1 MQNLPDPEKRILRPQ
16 DDAGPEDLRSLMEEI
31 REGSNRAFQEL
42 VDRLWPELVRF
53 AVWDNGDPD
62 VARDA
67 VQEAF
72 IELWRRRRSWVRSGS
87 PRAYLY
93 RVVRHQLL
101 DEQRKKK
108 VRESWAARERLRP
121 PSSPP
126 DPGEVLAATRA
137 EEAFAGAVSSLPP
150 RRREAFSLVVLR
162 GLSHREAAE
171 VLDVSEQTVANQ
183 VSTALREVRE
193 ALKPVTGQ
201 DV

>member
-1 MQNLPDPEKRILRPQ
+1 MHDFPDPAKGTP
-16 DDAGPEDLRSLMEEI
+16 GPGEAQGAEDLRDLMEEI
-31 REGSNRAFQEL
+31 REGSARAFQEL

-53 AVWDNGDPD
+53 AVWDTGDPD

-72 IELWRRRRSWVRSGS
+72 IDLWQRRRSWVRAGS

-101 DEQRKKK
+101 DEQRKRK

-121 PSSPP
+121 HSSPP

-137 EEAFAGAVSSLPP
+137 EAAFARSVDSLPP

-193 ALKPVTGQ
+193 ALTSVTGQ
-201 DV
+201 DL

>member
-1 MQNLPDPEKRILRPQ
+1 MQDFPDPEKGTP
-16 DDAGPEDLRSLMEEI
+16 GPREDPGAEDLRSLMEEI
-31 REGSNRAFQEL
+31 REGSARAFQEL

-53 AVWDNGDPD
+53 AVWHNGDPD
-62 VARDA
+62 AGRDA

-72 IELWRRRRSWVRSGS
+72 IDLWRRRRSWVQAGS

-93 RVVRHQLL
+93 RAVRHQVL
-101 DEQRKKK
+101 DEQRRKK
-108 VRESWAARERLRP
+108 VRESWAARERVRP
-121 PSSPP
+121 CASPP

-137 EEAFAGAVSSLPP
+137 EEAFARSVDSLPP

-193 ALKPVTGQ
+193 ALRSVTGQ
-201 DV
+201 DA

>member
-1 MQNLPDPEKRILRPQ
+1 MQNLPDREKGILRPQ
-16 DDAGPEDLRSLMEEI
+16 GDAGAEDLRSLMEEI
-31 REGSNRAFQEL
+31 RGGSARAFQEL

-62 VARDA
+62 SARDA

-72 IELWRRRRSWVRSGS
+72 IDFWRRRRAWVDSGS

-93 RVVRHQLL
+93 RAVRHQLL
-101 DEQRKKK
+101 DERRKRK
-108 VRESWAARERLRP
+108 VRESWAAREQLRP
-121 PSSPP
+121 PPRP
-126 DPGEVLAATRA
+126 ADPGQILAATRA
-137 EEAFAGAVSSLPP
+137 EEAFSEAVASLPP

-162 GLSHREAAE
+162 GLSHREAAD

>member
-1 MQNLPDPEKRILRPQ
+1 MQDFPDAAKGTP
-16 DDAGPEDLRSLMEEI
+16 GPREDPGAEDFRGLMEEI
-31 REGSNRAFQEL
+31 REGSARAFQKL

-53 AVWDNGDPD
+53 AVWDIGDSD

-72 IELWRRRRSWVRSGS
+72 IDLWRRRRSWVPSGS
-87 PRAYLY
+87 PRSYLY

-101 DEQRKKK
+101 DEQRRKK

-126 DPGEVLAATRA
+126 DPGEVLAGTRA

-150 RRREAFSLVVLR
+150 RRRDAFSLVVLR
-162 GLSHREAAE
+162 GLTHREAAE
-171 VLDVSEQTVANQ
+171 ALDVSEQTVANQ
-183 VSTALREVRE
+183 VSTALREVRD
-193 ALKPVTGQ
+193 ALRNVTGG

>member
-1 MQNLPDPEKRILRPQ
+1 MQNLPDREKGILHPQ
-16 DDAGPEDLRSLMEEI
+16 GDPGAEDLRSLMEEI
-31 REGSNRAFQEL
+31 REGSPRAFQEL

-62 VARDA
+62 AARDA

-72 IELWRRRRSWVRSGS
+72 IDFWRRRDSWVQAGS

-93 RVVRHQLL
+93 RAVRHQLL
-101 DEQRKKK
+101 DEQRRKK
-108 VRESWAARERLRP
+108 VRESWAARERLRLP
-121 PSSPP
+121 PRPA

-137 EEAFAGAVSSLPP
+137 EEAFAEAVASLPP

-193 ALKPVTGQ
+193 ILTSVTGQ
-201 DV
+201 DL